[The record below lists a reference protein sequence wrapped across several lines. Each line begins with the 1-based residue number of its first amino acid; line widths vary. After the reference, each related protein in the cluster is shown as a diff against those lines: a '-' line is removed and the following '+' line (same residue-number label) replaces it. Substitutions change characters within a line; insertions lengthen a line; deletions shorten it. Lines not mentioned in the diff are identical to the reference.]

1 MKLDTKT
8 WKEFF
13 LKDYFDIVAG
23 KYHYPSEYE
32 SGTTPYVSASNE
44 NNGISQKIDLV
55 ADFHGNAIVTGKVGC
70 TAFYQPNDFCATS
83 DVNVFYPKFQM
94 NERMGLFIVTIIN
107 FNENYKWSYG
117 RQCRVGDSNEIV
129 VKLPATEKGEPDWQ
143 FMDNYIKSINH
154 KPITTKNSGGGG
166 CLFATL
172 GKTEWK
178 DYKLG
183 ELFEKI
189 YKAEANVKGELEIS
203 DKKKQGYIN
212 FITRT
217 EENNGCDCYVKDDT
231 SQGKE
236 KGKAIII
243 GDTTSTCFYQEEDFY
258 SGDHIVVCRA
268 KWINKYTAIFLKTL
282 LERER
287 YRYSYGRAF
296 KMDLIKETVV
306 KLPTKEGKPDFL
318 FMENYIKSLPYG
330 DRI

>member
-1 MKLDTKT
+1 M
-8 WKEFF
+8 
-13 LKDYFDIVAG
+13 
-23 KYHYPSEYE
+23 
-32 SGTTPYVSASNE
+32 
-44 NNGISQKIDLV
+44 
-55 ADFHGNAIVTGKVGC
+55 
-70 TAFYQPNDFCATS
+70 
-83 DVNVFYPKFQM
+83 
-94 NERMGLFIVTIIN
+94 
-107 FNENYKWSYG
+107 
-117 RQCRVGDSNEIV
+117 
-129 VKLPATEKGEPDWQ
+129 
-143 FMDNYIKSINH
+143 
-154 KPITTKNSGGGG
+154 
-166 CLFATL
+166 
-172 GKTEWK
+172 
-178 DYKLG
+178 G

-231 SQGKE
+231 LQGKE

-318 FMENYIKSLPYG
+318 FMENYIKALPYG